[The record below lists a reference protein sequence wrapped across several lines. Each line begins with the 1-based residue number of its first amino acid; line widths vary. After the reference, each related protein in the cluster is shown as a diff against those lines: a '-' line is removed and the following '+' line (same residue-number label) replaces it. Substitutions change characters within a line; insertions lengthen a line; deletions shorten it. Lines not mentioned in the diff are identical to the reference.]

1 MSEDIQED
9 FFFNNEDFG
18 NGSTMIGEDMG
29 GRLYDALVLILEK
42 RFENSSQQKREI
54 KNISKGYKIAC
65 PYCGDSDHDDMKKR
79 GTLYLEDN
87 SYKCWNGG
95 CKIYKPINVFLEDWD
110 VEGFSVSE
118 KESFSV
124 KHIISNS
131 SNKKSL
137 ADFYNPSIMFDKNLI
152 LNKLKAKDIDHSI
165 KGFNY
170 LKSRNAHIVSADDM
184 AYNDFY
190 GNLIFLNMFE
200 NKVIGIQIRL
210 SQPFNG
216 NRFMSYNYND
226 IQEKLL
232 ECDYDKE
239 FAKQIN
245 KVSLIYNIL
254 NVNFQ
259 IPVNVFESTLDSKYF
274 PNSIAIWGANNELK
288 IPNGYYFFDNDDA
301 GRKVAMDYMNSG
313 NNVFLWKKFL
323 KDYPAYDGV
332 NDINDIYKRNIR
344 FNNKVMY
351 DYFGS
356 GIFDKLWL

>member
-1 MSEDIQED
+1 MEEDLNL
-9 FFFNNEDFG
+9 FFNSDDFG
-18 NGSTMIGEDMG
+18 KGSDTIGEDMG
-29 GRLYDALVLILEK
+29 SRLYDALEQILEK
-42 RFENSSQQKREI
+42 RFGESSKKKEI

-65 PYCGDSDHDDMKKR
+65 PYCGDSDHDDSKKR

-95 CKIYKPINVFLEDWD
+95 CGVYRPINVFLEDWGSD
-110 VEGFSVSE
+110 SFTISE
-118 KESFSV
+118 KESLSV
-124 KHIISNS
+124 KHVISNS

-137 ADFYNPSIMFDKNLI
+137 ADFYNKDIMFDKDLLI
-152 LNKLKAKDIDHSI
+152 SKLKSKDIDHSL
-165 KGFNY
+165 KGYNY
-170 LKSRNAHIVSADDM
+170 LKSRNAHILTTHDM
-184 AYNDFY
+184 AYNDY
-190 GNLIFLNMFE
+190 YNNLIFLNMFE
-200 NKVIGIQIRL
+200 DKVIGIQVRL
-210 SQPFNG
+210 SNPFNG
-216 NRFMSYNYND
+216 SRFISYNYND

-232 ECDYDKE
+232 ELKDYDKE

-259 IPVNVFESTLDSKYF
+259 LPVNVFESTLDSKYF

-301 GRKVAMDYMNSG
+301 GRKIAMGYMDTG
-313 NNVFLWKKFL
+313 HNVFLWKKFL
-323 KDYPAYDGV
+323 KDYPVYEGV
-332 NDINDIYKRNIR
+332 KDINDIYKKNIK

-356 GIFDKLWL
+356 GIFDKYWL